1 MSRPLFKD
9 AVLDRLARRANVA
22 QFISFG
28 PDLRQRFARVFG
40 YSANQRFP
48 DLPAA
53 AAALLQSS
61 GERSVNVRSFDPV
74 TPKSREFVYGLKTVD
89 EITRNVQRLAAA
101 GLYTIANE
109 TIDVND
115 GGVSGV
121 ALGDVI
127 EFAPGDTPRAVEKP
141 GTAALPRKAAL
152 ELLST
157 VYGFT
162 PDVARYGPKAR
173 VEFSIHPLRRG
184 FRQDHT
190 VIWELETVGVARTRA
205 EVRWPNRFSRYIGD
219 KAFGLLIADLHGLP
233 VPKTTVITR
242 TIAPFT
248 FGKSTTSGEV
258 WIRTCPRVQVPGKYT
273 THRGWLDPFELMSKE
288 DPDGTKLAS
297 VLAQEGVDATYS
309 GAVLARGRQNG
320 SRAAITI
327 EGTQGFGDEFM
338 IGRKKRTTLP
348 KSVQARVRDLYDR
361 AARELGPVRF
371 EWVQDRAHTW
381 IVQFHRGASPSNG
394 RTIFPGK
401 PSRFRPFH
409 VENGLE
415 PLRALIDELEG
426 TNEGIVLIGDVGVT
440 SHFGDVLRRAQVPS
454 YIEANKDERDL
465 RQNQHAVSSSL

>member
-1 MSRPLFKD
+1 VSRPLFKD

-190 VIWELETVGVARTRA
+190 VIWELETVGDQRL
-205 EVRWPNRFSRYIGD
+205 S
-219 KAFGLLIADLHGLP
+219 
-233 VPKTTVITR
+233 
-242 TIAPFT
+242 
-248 FGKSTTSGEV
+248 
-258 WIRTCPRVQVPGKYT
+258 
-273 THRGWLDPFELMSKE
+273 
-288 DPDGTKLAS
+288 
-297 VLAQEGVDATYS
+297 
-309 GAVLARGRQNG
+309 
-320 SRAAITI
+320 
-327 EGTQGFGDEFM
+327 
-338 IGRKKRTTLP
+338 
-348 KSVQARVRDLYDR
+348 
-361 AARELGPVRF
+361 
-371 EWVQDRAHTW
+371 
-381 IVQFHRGASPSNG
+381 
-394 RTIFPGK
+394 
-401 PSRFRPFH
+401 
-409 VENGLE
+409 
-415 PLRALIDELEG
+415 LRCID
-426 TNEGIVLIGDVGVT
+426 
-440 SHFGDVLRRAQVPS
+440 
-454 YIEANKDERDL
+454 
-465 RQNQHAVSSSL
+465 